1 MHPVTTQTMLA
12 AWELCL
18 SQRPARRALTLLS
31 AGNPAMT
38 MKQLMKFSIGQRDGL
53 LIELRE
59 SLFGSN
65 VNSLSECPHCH
76 EQLELTLDLQN
87 IRVLENDAIKA
98 PMKLSIENYLLK
110 FRLPDSSDILFI
122 ESLSNVEEARAAILN
137 RCLIASSVS
146 TPKKKQKGQVCKLE
160 ELPLE
165 IIDKVETAMSEAD
178 PQADVKLD
186 LTCPACQRTW
196 LATFDIAS
204 FLWAEVNAWAERVLN
219 EVHLLARAY
228 AWREQ
233 DILDMTT
240 ARRQYYLSRVA
251 Q

>member
-38 MKQLMKFSIGQRDGL
+38 MEQLMKLSIGQRDGL

-98 PMKLSIENYLLK
+98 PMKLSIENYLLE

-122 ESLSNVEEARAAILN
+122 ESLSNVEEARATMLN
-137 RCLIASSVS
+137 RCLIATSVS
-146 TPKKKQKGQVCKLE
+146 NPKKSK
-160 ELPLE
+160 
-165 IIDKVETAMSEAD
+165 KVRFVSL
-178 PQADVKLD
+178 K
-186 LTCPACQRTW
+186 
-196 LATFDIAS
+196 S
-204 FLWAEVNAWAERVLN
+204 Y
-219 EVHLLARAY
+219 HL
-228 AWREQ
+228 
-233 DILDMTT
+233 IL
-240 ARRQYYLSRVA
+240 
-251 Q
+251 